1 MLLKGKVAVV
11 TGGTRGIGRA
21 VVEKY
26 LENGA
31 KVVLW
36 GSREETVKKALA
48 ELKSKN
54 GDWDVSGMYGIG
66 RAVVEKYLE
75 NGAKVVLWGSRE
87 ETVKKALAELKSKNG
102 DWDVSGMYPDLTNAS
117 EVETAIQSVKEQYGK
132 IDILVNNAGIS
143 QSTPLYQYTADDFD
157 KIMKLNVSA
166 LFYTIL
172 PTAKIMKE
180 QGGGVIINT
189 SSMVSISGQPSG
201 VGYPTSKFAV
211 NGMTVSLARELA
223 KDHIRVNAV
232 APGVTKTDMV
242 AALPEAVV
250 AAISAKIPLGRP
262 GEPEDVAN
270 AFVYLASDMASY
282 VTGEILSVDGA
293 CRA

>member
-1 MLLKGKVAVV
+1 MMLLQGKVAVV

-36 GSREETVKKALA
+36 GSRKETVEKAVG
-48 ELKSKN
+48 ELRQN
-54 GDWDVSGMYGIG
+54 YG
-66 RAVVEKYLE
+66 ESE
-75 NGAKVVLWGSRE
+75 
-87 ETVKKALAELKSKNG
+87 
-102 DWDVSGMYPDLTNAS
+102 VSGMYPNLTDAA
-117 EVETAIQSVKEQYGK
+117 EVEAAIAEVKAQYGR

-143 QSTPLYQYTADDFD
+143 QSTPLYQYTAEDFD

-166 LFYTIL
+166 MFYTIL

-180 QGGGVIINT
+180 QGGGVILNT

-211 NGMTVSLARELA
+211 NGLTISLSRELA

-242 AALPEAVV
+242 SALPQPVV
-250 AAISAKIPLGRP
+250 DAISAKIPMGRP
-262 GEPEDVAN
+262 GEPNEVAD
-270 AFVYLASDMASY
+270 AFVFLASDMASY

>member
-1 MLLKGKVAVV
+1 MMLLQGKVAVV

-36 GSREETVKKALA
+36 GSRKETVEKAVG
-48 ELKSKN
+48 ELRQN
-54 GDWDVSGMYGIG
+54 YG
-66 RAVVEKYLE
+66 ESE
-75 NGAKVVLWGSRE
+75 
-87 ETVKKALAELKSKNG
+87 
-102 DWDVSGMYPDLTNAS
+102 VSGMYPNLTDAA
-117 EVETAIQSVKEQYGK
+117 EVEAAIAEVKAQYGR

-143 QSTPLYQYTADDFD
+143 QSTLLYQYTAEDFD

-166 LFYTIL
+166 MFYTIL

-180 QGGGVIINT
+180 QGGGVILNT

-211 NGMTVSLARELA
+211 NGLTISLSRELA

-242 AALPEAVV
+242 SALPQHMVD
-250 AAISAKIPLGRP
+250 AISAKIPMGRP
-262 GEPEDVAN
+262 GEPKEVAD
-270 AFVYLASDMASY
+270 AFVFLASDMASY